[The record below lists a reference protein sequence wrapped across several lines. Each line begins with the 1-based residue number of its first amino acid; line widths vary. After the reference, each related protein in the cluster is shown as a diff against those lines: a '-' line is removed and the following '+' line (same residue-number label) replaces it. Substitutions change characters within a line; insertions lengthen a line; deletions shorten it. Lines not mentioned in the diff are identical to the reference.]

1 MRAGSRKVL
10 SSSSAKK
17 RTLKAEQERQLEGNS
32 SHGDQESFNLQVLL
46 KAQTEKN
53 LKKPWNRLDRG
64 IRIQKVR
71 KWVNSKTEWSIELKE
86 KAIKALTKKI
96 KLGGLSSSSSVEY
109 DRDTCSIKSI
119 PCVSLV
125 YNEDSEEPVDILIT
139 KTKSAKRV
147 KKTTA

>member
-1 MRAGSRKVL
+1 M
-10 SSSSAKK
+10 
-17 RTLKAEQERQLEGNS
+17 EGNS